1 MNCEDN
7 FTILFLSSSTFQVG
21 EDGSDTD
28 WNMTVRL
35 PEGLPEDFDYSEPVN
50 IVTGEKMM
58 MKMMMVM
65 MTTTFA
71 SSGERGRGQEGQ

>member
-1 MNCEDN
+1 
-7 FTILFLSSSTFQVG
+7 
-21 EDGSDTD
+21 
-28 WNMTVRL
+28 MTVRL

-50 IVTGEKMM
+50 VVDGEKMIRMM

>member
-1 MNCEDN
+1 MTNQY
-7 FTILFLSSSTFQVG
+7 LYQVG

-50 IVTGEKMM
+50 AVGGKEKCRAVAQTMCKGNNHKHNM
-58 MKMMMVM
+58 CDCN
-65 MTTTFA
+65 
-71 SSGERGRGQEGQ
+71 

>member
-1 MNCEDN
+1 
-7 FTILFLSSSTFQVG
+7 
-21 EDGSDTD
+21 
-28 WNMTVRL
+28 MTVRL